1 MIATA
6 SRLEQISEYYFSAK
20 LQEVRRLVAQGKD
33 IINLGIGNPDLPP
46 SPETIAVLGTA
57 AREDG
62 NHGYQP
68 YRGIPELRSAM
79 AAWYRRTYGV
89 TLDPDRQ
96 VLPLMGSKE
105 GIFHIAMAFLNPGD

>member
-6 SRLEQISEYYFSAK
+6 NRLEQISEYYFSAK
-20 LQEVRRLVAQGKD
+20 LQEVRRLAAQGKD

-46 SPETIAVLGTA
+46 SPETIDTLGAA
-57 AREDG
+57 AREEG

-79 AAWYRRTYGV
+79 AGWYA
-89 TLDPDRQ
+89 
-96 VLPLMGSKE
+96 GSTASPS
-105 GIFHIAMAFLNPGD
+105 IPRARCCR